1 MTTSTKVQIPSLV
14 NTMSTPRRE
23 EWNMVEGSA
32 CSCFSSHM
40 EASISCNGNKNVV
53 NYIMDACALI
63 DVKVT

>member
-1 MTTSTKVQIPSLV
+1 LV